1 MMRWVLVILAWLV
14 AVAVLGP
21 VLLFVVIVL
30 AGPHSS
36 MLPSVI
42 QPAVLVI
49 GWVVFLAG
57 PVFVARSV
65 WRRTALTSE
74 RQTR

>member
-1 MMRWVLVILAWLV
+1 MIRWVLVIVAWLV
-14 AVAVLGP
+14 SAAVLGP
-21 VLLFVVIVL
+21 VIFFVVILL

-57 PVFVARSV
+57 PVFIARSV
-65 WRRTALTSE
+65 WRRTTVP
-74 RQTR
+74 R

>member
-1 MMRWVLVILAWLV
+1 MRRWFFAILAWLM

-21 VLLFVVIVL
+21 VMFVVAIVL

-36 MLPSVI
+36 MLPSAI

-57 PVFVARSV
+57 PVFIARSV
-65 WRRTALTSE
+65 WRRTTVPRGLLNA
-74 RQTR
+74 

>member
-1 MMRWVLVILAWLV
+1 MRWVLVILAWLV

-21 VLLFVVIVL
+21 VILWVVIVL

-36 MLPSVI
+36 MLPSAI

-49 GWVVFLAG
+49 GWVVFFAG

-65 WRRTALTSE
+65 WRRTALTIE
-74 RQTR
+74 GQTR